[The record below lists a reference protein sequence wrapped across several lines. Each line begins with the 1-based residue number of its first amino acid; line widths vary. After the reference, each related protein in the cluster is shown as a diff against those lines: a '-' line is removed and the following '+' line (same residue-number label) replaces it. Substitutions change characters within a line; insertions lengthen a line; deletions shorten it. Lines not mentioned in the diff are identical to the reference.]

1 MNNRDRVLTAAARLA
16 ERLPADKVTFA
27 AVAEEAGMHWTA
39 VRRHFGSKQ
48 AMRQFLSEKQVDQG
62 QSLADTRTRIL
73 ESAARVFA
81 ERGYAGASLE
91 LVAADAGMT
100 KGAVYWHFSSKGDL
114 FHALCERSL
123 KEQISSLPDQVNAL
137 LASQAPVDVLTTL
150 LLSRFECCEEGPS
163 NPMLFFEFVA
173 SSREPIVKEKLRESF
188 ASIFGET
195 GMMIKQMQDTG
206 VVNPSVD
213 SESLA
218 IMLQGIINGLTL
230 AWLIHP
236 ERVNL
241 PALIPEVSRILWHG
255 MSPEGRE

>member
-1 MNNRDRVLTAAARLA
+1 MNNRDRVLKAAAQLA
-16 ERLPADKVTFA
+16 QQLPADKITFA
-27 AVAEEAGMHWTA
+27 AVAKEAGMHWTA

-48 AMRQFLSEKQVDQG
+48 AMRQFLVEKQSDQAR
-62 QSLADTRTRIL
+62 SLADTRTRIL
-73 ESAARVFA
+73 EAAARVFA

-123 KEQISSLPDQVNAL
+123 KAQIRSLPDQVNAL
-137 LASQAPVDVLTTL
+137 FASHAPVDALASL
-150 LLSRFECCEEGPS
+150 LLSRFECCEEGQPD
-163 NPMLFFEFVA
+163 PMLFFEFVA
-173 SSREPIVKEKLRESF
+173 SSREPIVKDKLRESF
-188 ASIFGET
+188 ASIFDET

-206 VVNPSVD
+206 VVHPSVD

-241 PALIPEVSRILWHG
+241 PSLIPEVSRILWDG
-255 MSPEGRE
+255 MSPEGKK